1 MKYVFLILFLI
12 IPNIY
17 AKEDAILCVYK
28 YDNDVITL
36 PYYTESN
43 KVNVFNFKVNDK
55 VYGNYVNRITS
66 SELTDCPVINRV
78 KFYGSG
84 VIRYFITET
93 QEKFDK
99 LVQNAN
105 VIYNESGIVLGQVET
120 RNTITIDKKTNYTHY
135 ESGEIVGEITDQ
147 TREKMD
153 ENIKAYANGACTYIE
168 KTAIAQYFYEYDF
181 SAIKTFHGSGIFKY
195 NNEDI
200 ELSSECASEAE
211 NLYNSLIILRQ
222 TLSDYADTGGDV
234 NTINF
239 LSLQSSY
246 FAGYGALT
254 TQWYDNKT
262 TDDVCSAIS
271 DDIRNVLNEFFNTFR
286 LVCVILTIFMVYLD
300 GMKCLAKKDD
310 SETKKWITKS
320 GKRLVMLVGA
330 LMLPLLV
337 DFILNFIDKTMEGS
351 YVRVNGECV
360 KAITGGTE

>member
-1 MKYVFLILFLI
+1 MGNKGFTLVELLVTISLLGLVTAMSIPRIIDISENSRESKHKKYGDSIVSGAKLYVDSYSSDMFGNSNYGCKDISIEELKSKLLAKDI
-12 IPNIY
+12 NIDDETCLNNETY
-17 AKEDAILCVYK
+17 VRVIKLNNK
-28 YDNDVITL
+28 YQYQLSLECT
-36 PYYTESN
+36 
-43 KVNVFNFKVNDK
+43 
-55 VYGNYVNRITS
+55 TS
-66 SELTDCPVINRV
+66 
-78 KFYGSG
+78 
-84 VIRYFITET
+84 
-93 QEKFDK
+93 
-99 LVQNAN
+99 
-105 VIYNESGIVLGQVET
+105 
-120 RNTITIDKKTNYTHY
+120 DKKTNYTHY
-135 ESGEIVGEITDQ
+135 ASGEITGEVTNQ
-147 TREKMD
+147 TREQMD
-153 ENIKAYANGACTYIE
+153 ENIKAYASGACTHIE

-181 SAIKTFHGSGIFKY
+181 SAIKTFRGSGIFKY

-200 ELSSECASEAE
+200 ELSNDCAKEAE
-211 NLYNSLIILRQ
+211 DLYNSLIILRE

-246 FAGYGALT
+246 FAGYGSLT

-360 KAITGGTE
+360 KAITGGTK

>member
-17 AKEDAILCVYK
+17 AKEDAISCTYK

-43 KVNVFNFKVNDK
+43 KVKIASFKVNDK
-55 VYGNYVNRITS
+55 AYDRYVNKITS
-66 SELTDCPVINRV
+66 SELANCPVIN
-78 KFYGSG
+78 KIKYYGSE
-84 VIRYFITET
+84 VIYYYITET
-93 QEKFDK
+93 QEQFDE
-99 LVQNAN
+99 LIQNGN
-105 VIYNESGIVLGQVET
+105 VIYDEMGEVIGQVES
-120 RNTITIDKKTNYTHY
+120 RSGITSDKKTNYTHY
-135 ESGEIVGEITDQ
+135 ASGEITGEVTNQ
-147 TREKMD
+147 TREQMD
-153 ENIKAYANGACTYIE
+153 ENIKAYASGACTHIE

-181 SAIKTFHGSGIFKY
+181 GAIKTFRGSGIFKY

-200 ELSSECASEAE
+200 ELSNDCAKEAE
-211 NLYNSLIILRQ
+211 DLYNSLIILRE

-246 FAGYGALT
+246 FAGYGSLT

-271 DDIRNVLNEFFNTFR
+271 EDIRNILNEFFNTFR

-360 KAITGGTE
+360 KAITGGTK

>member
-55 VYGNYVNRITS
+55 VYGDYVNRITS
-66 SELTDCPVINRV
+66 SELTDCPVIN
-78 KFYGSG
+78 KIKYYGSE
-84 VIRYFITET
+84 VIYYYITET
-93 QEKFDK
+93 QEQFDK
-99 LVQNAN
+99 LIQNGN
-105 VIYNESGIVLGQVET
+105 VIYDELELVRGQVET
-120 RNTITIDKKTNYTHY
+120 RNTITSDKKISYTHY
-135 ESGEIVGEITDQ
+135 ESGEISGEITDQ
-147 TREKMD
+147 TRKKMD

-181 SAIKTFHGSGIFKY
+181 SAIKTFRGSGIFKY
-195 NNEDI
+195 NNENI
-200 ELSSECASEAE
+200 ELSNDCAKEAE
-211 NLYNSLIILRQ
+211 DLYNSLIILRQ
-222 TLSDYADTGGDV
+222 TLSDYKDNGGDA

-239 LSLQSSY
+239 LSLQSS
-246 FAGYGALT
+246 FDIGYGSLT
-254 TQWYDNKT
+254 SLWYDNKT
-262 TDDVCSAIS
+262 TDNVCSAIS
-271 DDIRNVLNEFFNTFR
+271 EDIRNILNEFFNTFR

-310 SETKKWITKS
+310 SEIKKWITKS

-351 YVRVNGECV
+351 YVKVNGECV
-360 KAITGGTE
+360 KTITGGTK